1 MPSLQDQLLKAGM
14 VDEKKAKKIQKQ
26 QRKEAKQLKQ
36 QPKDQRAQES
46 ETKLLA
52 KKAQAERVA
61 KDKEIN
67 RQRDLAAHEKAIAAQ
82 IRQLINTN
90 KIDRGHIANKGK
102 GNDDIA
108 YQFTHGKKIK
118 KLYVTTILQA
128 QLINGVI
135 AIVVNDDKYE
145 LVPAPVAEQIKQRNE
160 NYVLVLNE
168 NSTGKGGDKDQFDED
183 DPYADYQIP
192 DDLMW

>member
-46 ETKLLA
+46 EAKQLA
-52 KKAQAERVA
+52 KQAQAERVA

-90 KIDRGHIANKGK
+90 KIERGNAKDR
-102 GNDDIA
+102 DDIA

-118 KLYVTTILQA
+118 KLYVTGTLQT

-135 AIVVNDDKYE
+135 SIVVNDDTYE
-145 LVPAPVAEQIKQRNE
+145 LVPAPVAEKIKQRDE
-160 NYVLVLNE
+160 SVVLVLND
-168 NSTGKGGDKDQFDED
+168 TAKGKGEGQPDED